1 MEERKIEMIL
11 SKIDPTI
18 KLDKEQKEIVLD
30 SSCQLMIIAGA
41 GSGKTTTIV
50 AKVLY
55 LIQEKKVDPKT
66 ILMISFT
73 NETIRDLKKQ
83 LHDKMHYPVE
93 IMTFHKLGLE
103 IIKKKVSDLTILSNK
118 KELVTIIISSLCKYD
133 TIFQNKCYQFMNT
146 KMCSVN
152 SRKIKKEDSWET
164 IKNSSNYIKFIG
176 VLLSFWS
183 KWDTLVDKGKE
194 DVIEGKKRK
203 IQREF
208 FYLFQKIEQVY
219 HLYKTKHHL
228 FDFSDMIKEA
238 TKLLKEEIDLSF
250 SYIFVDE
257 YQDISYHRFLLLK
270 TLVEKTQAKLV
281 VVGDDWQSIY
291 QFSGSDSNLFI
302 KFPVLFPGSQVKFL
316 TMTYRNS
323 NELIQI
329 AGRFIM
335 KNKSQIQKSLQ
346 STKHIDGPI
355 IYCYYRKSTFT
366 KKLNYILEMI
376 AKENCKQSIL
386 ILGRY
391 QHDISR
397 LYDNPLLKKVSKNH
411 FCYKHY
417 TKLSICYLTI
427 HAAKGLGY
435 DQVIIINLEDG
446 TYGFPTKVQDNS
458 LIAML
463 KSNNRETYL
472 EERRLFYVALTRTK
486 NRVYLCIPYLHKSKF
501 IRELKLLK

>member
-73 NETIRDLKKQ
+73 NETIRDLKKK

-194 DVIEGKKRK
+194 DVIEGKKEK
-203 IQREF
+203 YNENF
-208 FYLFQKIEQVY
+208 F
-219 HLYKTKHHL
+219 
-228 FDFSDMIKEA
+228 
-238 TKLLKEEIDLSF
+238 
-250 SYIFVDE
+250 
-257 YQDISYHRFLLLK
+257 
-270 TLVEKTQAKLV
+270 
-281 VVGDDWQSIY
+281 
-291 QFSGSDSNLFI
+291 
-302 KFPVLFPGSQVKFL
+302 
-316 TMTYRNS
+316 
-323 NELIQI
+323 
-329 AGRFIM
+329 
-335 KNKSQIQKSLQ
+335 
-346 STKHIDGPI
+346 
-355 IYCYYRKSTFT
+355 
-366 KKLNYILEMI
+366 
-376 AKENCKQSIL
+376 
-386 ILGRY
+386 
-391 QHDISR
+391 
-397 LYDNPLLKKVSKNH
+397 
-411 FCYKHY
+411 
-417 TKLSICYLTI
+417 ICF
-427 HAAKGLGY
+427 K
-435 DQVIIINLEDG
+435 
-446 TYGFPTKVQDNS
+446 
-458 LIAML
+458 
-463 KSNNRETYL
+463 R
-472 EERRLFYVALTRTK
+472 
-486 NRVYLCIPYLHKSKF
+486 
-501 IRELKLLK
+501 